1 MRVPHLACSGGQDAS
16 TYVKRE
22 HSRARPEAPRTC
34 ISQCQRNLP
43 RDGRTSVS
51 DWKSPE
57 SAMAPKNPL
66 CLPSL
71 LLPLLTLLLPQA
83 DTRSFVVDRNHNR
96 FLLDGAPFRYVSG
109 SLHYFRVPR
118 VLWADR
124 LFKMRMSGLNV
135 VQL

>member
-1 MRVPHLACSGGQDAS
+1 
-16 TYVKRE
+16 
-22 HSRARPEAPRTC
+22 
-34 ISQCQRNLP
+34 
-43 RDGRTSVS
+43 
-51 DWKSPE
+51 
-57 SAMAPKNPL
+57 MAPKKPL
-66 CLPSL
+66 CLPFL

-83 DTRSFVVDRNHNR
+83 DARSFVVDRDHNR

-124 LFKMRMSGLNV
+124 LLKMRMSGLNV